1 MVSTRQL
8 RAAAEQALAQVRAAP
23 GVREVEVFVASNA
36 SLLTRLNYTSQI
48 PCNGVEEP
56 KSTESYG
63 VGLQVVLD
71 GPDGPKIG
79 FGSETS
85 DLSPEGVSSAL
96 DKARR
101 GAVHDP
107 EFVSLARP
115 TGEKRRLTR
124 YHDPELM
131 RVGDD
136 DLVGA
141 GWRVV
146 NSALETFLSSEDLIA
161 LAGSREGLKDLGLIV
176 GGDVTMLQERIAIAS
191 THFPKVQSDETTLIL
206 SQTTS
211 MVEGKESKGSG
222 WSVATRLAEF
232 DGTSGRESAANA
244 IRSIDGRRVPSGKY
258 RVVFGPQPVTD
269 LLNNLILPSLNL
281 GSIYA
286 GSSAFLGQLGRQ
298 VASDQLTIVD
308 DGAAPGLAGSKGITC
323 EGLPT
328 GRTTL
333 IDRGRLVGTLA
344 NHYESARI
352 RRDPRAKAKL
362 GADPNDHPEAVVP
375 RNGFRFGLGGGR
387 SFDMPPGISPTN
399 VIVEGADPLPPD
411 ALLRAVGNGVYVGR
425 IWYTYPVNGLNAGD
439 FTCTVTADSYLIENG
454 RIVAPLRPNTIRIND
469 NIRNILSQILGIG
482 AKRRGTLVWAADEV
496 VYAPEIA
503 VADVTLDEIGT
514 GMDAINEERL

>member
-1 MVSTRQL
+1 MISTHKL
-8 RAAAEQALAQVRAAP
+8 RAAAEQALAQARSAP
-23 GVREVEVFVASNA
+23 GVREVEVFAASNG

-63 VGLQVVLD
+63 IGLQVAFD
-71 GPDGPKIG
+71 DPDGVKVG

-85 DLSPEGVSSAL
+85 DLSPEGVRSAL
-96 DKARR
+96 EKARR

-115 TGEKRRLTR
+115 TGEKRNLTR
-124 YHDPELM
+124 YHDPDLM
-131 RVGDD
+131 SVGDD

-146 NSALETFLSSEDLIA
+146 NSALETFLSSEELVA
-161 LAGSREGLKDLGLIV
+161 LAGSREGLRDLGLIV
-176 GGDVTMLQERIAIAS
+176 GGDVTILQERIAVGS
-191 THFPKVQSDETTLIL
+191 THLPKVQTDESTLIL

-211 MVEGKESKGSG
+211 MVEGKDSKGSG
-222 WSVATRLAEF
+222 WSVGTRLADF
-232 DGTSGRESAANA
+232 DGRSGWESARNA
-244 IRSIDGRRVPSGKY
+244 IRSIDGRRVKSGRY
-258 RVVFGPQPVTD
+258 RVVFGHQPVTD

-286 GSSAFLGQLGRQ
+286 GSSAFLGKLGQ
-298 VASDQLTIVD
+298 TVASADLSIYD
-308 DGAAPGLAGSKGITC
+308 DGATPGLAGSKGITC

-328 GRTTL
+328 GRTVL
-333 IDRGRLVGTLA
+333 IEAGRMVGTLA
-344 NHYESARI
+344 NFYESSRI
-352 RRDPRAKAKL
+352 RRDPQAKAKL
-362 GADPNDHPEAVVP
+362 GADPNDHPGAFVP

-387 SFDMPPGISPTN
+387 SFDMPPGIAPTN
-399 VIVEGADPLPPD
+399 VIVQAANPLPSD
-411 ALLRAVGNGVYVGR
+411 DLLRAVGNGIYVGR

-454 RIVAPLRPNTIRIND
+454 RIVAPVKPNTIRIND
-469 NIRNILSQILGIG
+469 NIRNVLESIIGIG
-482 AKRRGTLVWAADEV
+482 ADRRGTLVWAADEV

-503 VADVTLDEIGT
+503 VADVMLDEIASGL
-514 GMDAINEERL
+514 DAVNAEPM